1 MRDPGGRGAL
11 PKGTP
16 MSDAT
21 TTSAVPGS
29 STGSEGRS
37 TSPMRTRPSS
47 STLTTDRGKTSI
59 ADSVVEKIAGMAAR
73 QVSGVH
79 ELGSGRAR
87 AMGALRDRLPVG
99 GTASPA
105 QGVSVEV
112 GERQAAVDLDV
123 VAEYGVAIVD
133 LAQSIRNNVIDQ
145 IEQMTGLEV
154 TEVNISVDDV
164 YIGDSDEDNE
174 PRVK

>member
-1 MRDPGGRGAL
+1 VKA
-11 PKGTP
+11 
-16 MSDAT
+16 
-21 TTSAVPGS
+21 
-29 STGSEGRS
+29 RS
-37 TSPMRTRPSS
+37 G

-79 ELGSGRAR
+79 ELGGGRAR
-87 AMGALRDRLPVG
+87 ALGALRDRLPVG
-99 GTASPA
+99 GSASPG

-123 VAEYGVAIVD
+123 VAEYGVSIVD

-145 IEQMTGLEV
+145 IEGMTGLEV

-164 YIGDSDEDNE
+164 YMGESEDNE
-174 PRVK
+174 PRVQ

>member
-1 MRDPGGRGAL
+1 
-11 PKGTP
+11 
-16 MSDAT
+16 
-21 TTSAVPGS
+21 
-29 STGSEGRS
+29 
-37 TSPMRTRPSS
+37 MRTRSSS

-79 ELGSGRAR
+79 ELGRGTAR
-87 AMGALRDRLPVG
+87 ALGALRDRLPVG
-99 GTASPA
+99 GSASAA

-123 VAEYGVAIVD
+123 VAEYGVSIVD

-145 IEQMTGLEV
+145 IEEMTGLEV

-164 YIGDSDEDNE
+164 YMGESSDDNNE
-174 PRVK
+174 PRVQ

>member
-1 MRDPGGRGAL
+1 MRDAQGAL
-11 PKGTP
+11 PKGTLV
-16 MSDAT
+16 SDVTT
-21 TTSAVPGS
+21 TTSAPGS
-29 STGSEGRS
+29 SYASEGRS
-37 TSPMRTRPSS
+37 TSPTRTRSSS

-79 ELGSGRAR
+79 ELGRGTAR
-87 AMGALRDRLPVG
+87 ALGALRDRLPVG
-99 GTASPA
+99 GSASAA
-105 QGVSVEV
+105 QGVSVDV

-123 VAEYGVAIVD
+123 VAEYGVSIVD

-145 IEQMTGLEV
+145 IEEMTGLEV

-164 YIGDSDEDNE
+164 YMGDSSDDNE
-174 PRVK
+174 PRVQ